1 MTLAATSPLGTDLTT
16 RYMCARSDWT
26 YDTIYRNYATST
38 SSTALSSTAISDTG
52 VLAAATSGPTS
63 TTSTSEPT
71 SSTSPTS
78 SDNGGSSISGGAIA
92 GIVIGCVAA
101 IFLLAVFL
109 LYRYRVWPFSKKQ
122 ASISEL
128 PVSTQPQGIDEVHE
142 IGSSGSAGKKSN
154 TVYEIGTS
162 GH

>member
-38 SSTALSSTAISDTG
+38 SSTALSST
-52 VLAAATSGPTS
+52 AATSGPTS